1 MINEVYDSYLN
12 KNNSGNILYEYDK
25 ELKLLLFKY
34 LIIVENKIKMLF
46 TNNFISRYGDDISL
60 LYNTN
65 NFDKNM
71 FIEETIKL
79 FDKQLNQYLDS
90 NNVVN
95 YYLKN
100 YEKVPIKVY
109 INCISFGLIRDFIK
123 YSKQNDKDHIYKL
136 ISNIQPKKMDTILDL
151 LVIAR
156 NLCCH
161 NDILFSYENN
171 KLEIPDLDF
180 YKKNYK
186 KNNFLAIVLSLKV
199 YLNDDDYLTLIEGI
213 YNLMIRYSKKLNI
226 SINVI
231 CNLTNLPNNKKEL
244 I

>member
-1 MINEVYDSYLN
+1 
-12 KNNSGNILYEYDK
+12 
-25 ELKLLLFKY
+25 
-34 LIIVENKIKMLF
+34 
-46 TNNFISRYGDDISL
+46 
-60 LYNTN
+60 
-65 NFDKNM
+65 
-71 FIEETIKL
+71 
-79 FDKQLNQYLDS
+79 
-90 NNVVN
+90 
-95 YYLKN
+95 
-100 YEKVPIKVY
+100 
-109 INCISFGLIRDFIK
+109 
-123 YSKQNDKDHIYKL
+123 
-136 ISNIQPKKMDTILDL
+136 MDTILDL

-199 YLNDDDYLTLIEGI
+199 YLNDDDYSTLIEEI